1 MIATITPQNID
12 KESISKLRFPLKEV
26 LNSVIEMG
34 QRMADLHR
42 GLLLGNRYKGK
53 VKIVFEDDES
63 VRQVETTIWAI
74 TDNRVILK
82 QGLGIPLC
90 RIHKVTT

>member
-1 MIATITPQNID
+1 MITDTIPMNIE
-12 KESISKLRFPLKEV
+12 KENISKLRFPLKEV
-26 LNSVIEMG
+26 LKSALEIG

-42 GLLLGNRYKGK
+42 GLLLGNIHKGK
-53 VKIVFEDDES
+53 VRIVFEDNES
-63 VRQVETTIWAI
+63 VRQVETTIWAL

-90 RIHKVTT
+90 RIHKVMT

>member
-26 LNSVIEMG
+26 LNSAIEIG

-42 GLLLGNRYKGK
+42 GLLLGNRHKGK
-53 VKIVFEDDES
+53 VKIVFEDGES
-63 VRQVETTIWAI
+63 VRQVETTIWAL